1 MSEEGKKY
9 TRGKRMKIAC
19 GSGRRSVN
27 VVKKKAGDFKK
38 GLSEYQK
45 KNLEKLMA
53 RKEGESDL
61 RYYMRIKRYRELTP
75 EEYEVIKNTRSEIAK
90 QRAERVKKNKYLH
103 DMSHMTLTQVN
114 QREYFELKYMNFVLR
129 YAAVKAG
136 IDVDDFRILLF
147 FYDNRPFTKEEFV
160 YICKLNFGPDY
171 KIRLQKFINKG
182 YVKRFY
188 KEYVSIRGVKKVKNT
203 KMFMLKMQ
211 VVIKITK
218 FYEKYNELLM
228 LDNNKVTKELM
239 PDDIQTIVNE
249 MEREINQITSGR
261 KKADTIVVTDDNE
274 E

>member
-9 TRGKRMKIAC
+9 TRGKRMKKAC
-19 GSGRRSVN
+19 GSGRRNVN

-75 EEYEVIKNTRSEIAK
+75 EEYDVIKNTRSEIAK